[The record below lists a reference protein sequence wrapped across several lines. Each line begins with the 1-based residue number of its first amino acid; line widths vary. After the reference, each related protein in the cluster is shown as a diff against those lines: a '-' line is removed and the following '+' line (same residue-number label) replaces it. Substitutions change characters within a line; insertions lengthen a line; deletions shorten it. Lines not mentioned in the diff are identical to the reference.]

1 MGPVELRAN
10 ALRLALAFVLSSG
23 NGSANALQ
31 VIDTHSLLS
40 GPALQA
46 RLLLQSPEL
55 RMGETPAL
63 LRLSAGIEPAGD
75 LVADVRDGLERAL
88 KVDQ

>member
-1 MGPVELRAN
+1 MTHASMTPEVQ
-10 ALRLALAFVLSSG
+10 LAAG
-23 NGSANALQ
+23 
-31 VIDTHSLLS
+31 I
-40 GPALQA
+40 
-46 RLLLQSPEL
+46 
-55 RMGETPAL
+55 TPAL